1 MLTTVLVAEDEP
13 MIAMAVIDELGEAG
27 FFTVGPFATT
37 SQALA
42 YCRKHTPDCA
52 VLDVRLEDGESF
64 PLADLLAQLDVP
76 VVFHSGHAAPR
87 DLTRRYPGRARLPEA
102 RPHFAT
108 RRDRRRNGC
117 GRLSLAHSCA

>member
-13 MIAMAVIDELGEAG
+13 MIAMTVVDELGEAG

-52 VLDVRLEDGESF
+52 VLDVRLEDGESY
-64 PLADLLAQLDVP
+64 PLADFLAQREVP
-76 VVFHSGHAAPR
+76 VVFYSGHAAPHE
-87 DLTRRYPGRARLPEA
+87 LMKRYPGFRVCPKPAAAFQLAAIVAQLRE
-102 RPHFAT
+102 
-108 RRDRRRNGC
+108 RD
-117 GRLSLAHSCA
+117 

>member
-13 MIAMAVIDELGEAG
+13 LIAMAVIDELGEAG
-27 FFTVGPFATT
+27 FFPIGPFATT

-64 PLADLLAQLDVP
+64 PLADLLAQLRVP
-76 VVFHSGHAAPR
+76 VVFHSGHAVPR
-87 DLTRRYPGRARLPEA
+87 DLTRRYPGVRVCPKPAA
-102 RPHFAT
+102 A
-108 RRDRRRNGC
+108 
-117 GRLSLAHSCA
+117 SQLAAIVAEMSGAYSCA

>member
-13 MIAMAVIDELGEAG
+13 LIAMAVIDELGEAG
-27 FFTVGPFATT
+27 FFTIGPFATT

-64 PLADLLAQLDVP
+64 PLADLLAQLRVP
-76 VVFHSGHAAPR
+76 VVFHSGHAVPR
-87 DLTRRYPGRARLPEA
+87 DLTRRYPGVRVCPKPAA
-102 RPHFAT
+102 A
-108 RRDRRRNGC
+108 
-117 GRLSLAHSCA
+117 SQLAAIVAEMSGAYSCA

>member
-13 MIAMAVIDELGEAG
+13 TIAMAVIDVLGEAG

-37 SQALA
+37 AQALA

-64 PLADLLAQLDVP
+64 PLADFLAERDVP

-87 DLTRRYPGRARLPEA
+87 ELTQRYPGVRVCPKPAPPSQLVAIVAELSPRA
-102 RPHFAT
+102 
-108 RRDRRRNGC
+108 
-117 GRLSLAHSCA
+117 

>member
-13 MIAMAVIDELGEAG
+13 MIAMAVIDELSEAG
-27 FFTVGPFATT
+27 FLAIGPFATT

-42 YCRKHTPDCA
+42 YCREHTPDCA

-64 PLADLLAQLDVP
+64 PLADLLAQRAVP

-87 DLTRRYPGRARLPEA
+87 DLTQRYPGVRICPKPAA
-102 RPHFAT
+102 VYQ
-108 RRDRRRNGC
+108 
-117 GRLSLAHSCA
+117 LAGIVAEISPRV